1 MSAIV
6 DKIISRGH
14 WDVSIAPEHFEPERV
29 PYGELEEALRR
40 SVVSLRGWPVPF
52 IDHRVDVI
60 RRENWIGQDID
71 ASTVEMYEAWRF
83 FQSGR
88 FNHLRSVSADWRRGT
103 EATPTPASAESV
115 IEVWEI
121 LYYLTE
127 VMELA
132 SKLSLTQ
139 AGNDRMAI
147 TAILS
152 KLQKRALVLG
162 FSDRPPWPW
171 EYVSDVKSL
180 TVRRIVGREQLI
192 SDGHRLAADMAREV
206 FLRFG
211 WKPAVDQLVGL
222 QAGLLNS
229 Q

>member
-14 WDVSIAPEHFEPERV
+14 WDVSIAPENFEPERV
-29 PYGELEEALRR
+29 PYGELEEVLRR

-52 IDHRVDVI
+52 IDHQVQVT
-60 RRENWIGQDID
+60 RREKWIGQDVD
-71 ASTVEMYEAWRF
+71 APTVQMYEAWRF

-88 FNHLRSVSADWRRGT
+88 FNHLRSVSADWRRGR
-103 EATPTPASAESV
+103 EATLTPVSAESV

-127 VMELA
+127 VVELA

-139 AGNDRMAI
+139 AGDDRMDI
-147 TAILS
+147 TAILR

-171 EYVSDVKSL
+171 EYVADVKSL
-180 TVRRIVGREQLI
+180 KVRRVVGREQLI
-192 SDGHRLAADMAREV
+192 SDGHRLAAEMAREV
-206 FLRFG
+206 FFRFG
-211 WKPAVDQLVGL
+211 WKPAIDQLAGL
-222 QAGLLNS
+222 QAGLLNL